1 MGMQREGGPD
11 TKGRESMV
19 FSVLEPQ
26 RDQTGPVLTKPTA
39 TRRAG
44 IPGLVLLM
52 LIVLVGGG
60 LVYLVGNQ
68 RQANT
73 QTDQAHATWHTTRH
87 HIATA
92 VSDLTVIGRELR
104 ADNRTIHVVGPAL
117 AQDAAQVK
125 AVQATLAQT
134 QASVLQQ
141 GTTIAGLQACLGGV
155 EQALNALSVGDLDQ
169 AISHLSAVA
178 TPCQQVAAGG

>member
-1 MGMQREGGPD
+1 
-11 TKGRESMV
+11 MV

-26 RDQTGPVLTKPTA
+26 RDRTGPVLTKPTA
-39 TRRAG
+39 TRRAW
-44 IPGLVLLM
+44 IPGLVLLG

-60 LVYLVGNQ
+60 LGYLVGNE

-87 HIATA
+87 HIAIA
-92 VSDLTVIGRELR
+92 VGDLTVIRRELR
-104 ADNRTIHVVGPAL
+104 ADNRTIQVVAPAL
-117 AQDAAQVK
+117 AQDTAQVK
-125 AVQATLAQT
+125 AVQAALAQA
-134 QASVLQQ
+134 QASVVQQ

-169 AISHLSAVA
+169 AVSRLSAVA